1 MDINRNIVKRSWDQK
16 NSGLKVRSS
25 SGINLGNFR
34 LVNNLGPLNKQDTT
48 TTGNKK
54 FVSTSSD
61 YIRYKTQLASHN
73 TWREGSH

>member
-16 NSGLKVRSS
+16 NSGLKVRRS

-54 FVSTSSD
+54 FVSNSSD

-73 TWREGSH
+73 KWREESH